1 MENYWLLLLCIG
13 FVSGS
18 SLSAHYSR
26 LPYHTNDYYE
36 TRLHHILSGF
46 EERIKDLEIYLDRY
60 PYLESIIKIKTPE
73 EWTDALNSILTNS
86 DDAAGVTYVTDKD
99 LYISII
105 TPENNHPPLLLDP
118 EGQYFDFVSNHILM
132 DRYLKKAQ
140 ELVSNNDPQVRQKLT
155 IYILELAGQID
166 VTLDQ
171 NKYAYYLNVISNEAY
186 VHLVKQY
193 PIFSPKWQTLFNFFE
208 KFQYCVYKNGEDICN
223 GPNGSTEEYY
233 EFVFS
238 PNVQKL
244 VIASSAVPGNNF
256 GAGVTQLTGCLNS
269 FNCTDPN
276 EKCKPSFCYYFNI
289 FDKIR
294 EAAEAV
300 NPRGG
305 QSAVVEEFNKELPT
319 INASQDADAARAIR
333 AFFSVLADL
342 NFLFTGDGK
351 TLGKIMDQYK
361 HSGPEFIIRGDLP
374 FNKLKPAG
382 SQFQLLEKNG

>member
-1 MENYWLLLLCIG
+1 MGQFEKFCELARLLLFYISFGLRVMENYWLLLLCIG

-18 SLSAHYSR
+18 SLSAHYSHH
-26 LPYHTNDYYE
+26 PYYTNDYHE
-36 TRLHHILSGF
+36 TRLQHILSGF

-73 EWTDALNSILTNS
+73 EWTDALNSILTDS

-171 NKYAYYLNVISNEAY
+171 NKYAYYLNVISNEA
-186 VHLVKQY
+186 
-193 PIFSPKWQTLFNFFE
+193 
-208 KFQYCVYKNGEDICN
+208 
-223 GPNGSTEEYY
+223 
-233 EFVFS
+233 
-238 PNVQKL
+238 
-244 VIASSAVPGNNF
+244 
-256 GAGVTQLTGCLNS
+256 
-269 FNCTDPN
+269 
-276 EKCKPSFCYYFNI
+276 
-289 FDKIR
+289 
-294 EAAEAV
+294 V

-319 INASQDADAARAIR
+319 ISASQDADAARAIR

-382 SQFQLLEKNG
+382 SQFQLLEKN